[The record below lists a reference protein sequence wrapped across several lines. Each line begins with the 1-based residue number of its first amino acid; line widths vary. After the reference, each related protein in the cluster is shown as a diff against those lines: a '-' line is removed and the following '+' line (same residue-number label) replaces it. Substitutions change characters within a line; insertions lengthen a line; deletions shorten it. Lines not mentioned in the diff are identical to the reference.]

1 MLAEKLLMINE
12 KHDLEPSIPKGILM
26 KTALIRSYCMQYS
39 LLFFTMFI
47 WSMLAGVVQAESASL
62 KVFAAAST
70 TNAVTDI
77 CDLFAKEKGISPQI
91 SFASSSTLAKQIE
104 NGAPADIYISAN
116 VKWMDYLEKFN
127 AIAPESRTILLKNRL
142 VLIVPQPSPVNRID
156 ISPNMNL
163 LPFIDKGF
171 LSMGD
176 PDHVPAGM
184 YAKDALEQL
193 GIYGTVEKK
202 IARCSTVRAALAMV
216 ERGEAQMGVVYST
229 DAALTDKVKVVGMFP
244 ENLHPPI
251 IYPAAIVKGHDSD
264 AARQFMLFL
273 KSAEAETIFKTYGF
287 IVVK

>member
-1 MLAEKLLMINE
+1 MK
-12 KHDLEPSIPKGILM
+12 IPPIL
-26 KTALIRSYCMQYS
+26 SYCKHRS

-47 WSMLAGVVQAESASL
+47 WSMLTCVVHAESASL

-77 CDLFAKEKGISPQI
+77 CDLFTKEKGIKPQI
-91 SFASSSTLAKQIE
+91 SFAASSTLAKQIE

-116 VKWMDYLEKFN
+116 DKWMDYLEKFN
-127 AIAPESRTILLKNRL
+127 AINPETRTILLKNRL
-142 VLIVPQPSPVNRID
+142 VIIVPRNSPVNRID
-156 ISPNMNL
+156 ISPGMNL
-163 LPFIDKGF
+163 LPLIGGGF
-171 LSMGD
+171 FSMGD

-184 YAKDALEQL
+184 YAKDALEKL
-193 GIYGTVEKK
+193 GIYTSVEKK

-216 ERGEAQMGVVYST
+216 ERSEAQLGVVYAT
-229 DAALTDKVKVVGMFP
+229 DAALTDKVKIAGMFP
-244 ENLHPPI
+244 ENIHRPI

-273 KSAEAETIFKTYGF
+273 KSAEAETIFNTYGF